1 MAMMLLLPPGWALL
15 AAGVSLLCLV
25 PPAPAGESPP
35 DVTALK
41 VKAAAG
47 DPEAQFLLG
56 RALLRGESVPKDLP
70 EALRLIKPAAESG
83 HAGAMGAYGF
93 MLSRGL
99 ATEKNET
106 AAIEWLRKSAALGVA
121 TSKLNLGIMTLKGL
135 GTPQNTA
142 DGLVLIEQA
151 AKAGQS
157 EAMVRLAE
165 AWHFGE
171 PGLAPDPAKAVIW
184 SEQAAAAG
192 NAQGQNLLG
201 MMRESGLGVERNDSL
216 AAESY
221 QKAAVQHHAKAQAN
235 LGRLLSN
242 GRGVTMDRVEA
253 WFWLRV
259 SADAG
264 EITARNFLPE
274 FKLALAAAELEAA
287 EMRVVAYQKERLS
300 ARLQRET
307 PASSSPP

>member
-1 MAMMLLLPPGWALL
+1 MMLLLSPGWALL
-15 AAGVSLLCLV
+15 AAGVSLLCFV
-25 PPAPAGESPP
+25 TSATAGESGP
-35 DVTALK
+35 DLPALK

-47 DPEAQFLLG
+47 DLEAQFLLG
-56 RALLRGESVPKDLP
+56 RVLLRGEGAPKDFP
-70 EALRLIKPAAESG
+70 EALRLLKPAAESG

-99 ATEKNET
+99 GTEKNESS
-106 AAIEWLRKSAALGVA
+106 AIVWLRKSAALGVA
-121 TSKLNLGIMTLKGL
+121 TSQLNLGIMTLKGL
-135 GTPQNTA
+135 GTPANA
-142 DGLVLIEQA
+142 AEGLVLIEQA
-151 AKAGQS
+151 AKAGQP

-171 PGLAPDPAKAVIW
+171 PGITPDPAKAVIW
-184 SEQAAAAG
+184 AGQAAAAG
-192 NAQGQNLLG
+192 NPQGQNLLG
-201 MMRESGLGVERNDSL
+201 TMRESGLGVERNDSL

-221 QKAAVQHHAKAQAN
+221 RKAAVQHHAKAQAN

-264 EITARNFLPE
+264 EITAKNFMAE

-287 EMRVVAYQKERLS
+287 EMRVAAYQKERLS
-300 ARLQRET
+300 ARLPGET
-307 PASSSPP
+307 PASSSPR

>member
-1 MAMMLLLPPGWALL
+1 MMLLLLPGWAVL
-15 AAGVSLLCLV
+15 AAGASLLCFLL
-25 PPAPAGESPP
+25 PAPAGESPP
-35 DVTALK
+35 DVPALK

-47 DPEAQFLLG
+47 DLEAQFLLG
-56 RALLRGESVPKDLP
+56 RALLRGEGVPKDLP
-70 EALRLIKPAAESG
+70 EAFRLLRPAAESG

-99 ATEKNET
+99 GTEKNEG

-121 TSKLNLGIMTLKGL
+121 TSQLNLGIMTLKGL

-142 DGLVLIEQA
+142 DGLALIEKA
-151 AKAGQS
+151 ANAGQA

-171 PGLAPDPAKAVIW
+171 PGLAADPAKAVLW

-201 MMRESGLGVERNDSL
+201 MMRENGLGLARDYGM
-216 AAESY
+216 AAEWY
-221 QKAAVQHHAKAQAN
+221 RKAAVQHHAKAQAN

-242 GRGVTMDRVEA
+242 GRGVPMDRGEA

-264 EITARNFLPE
+264 EIISKNFLLELKP
-274 FKLALAAAELEAA
+274 ALSAAELEEA
-287 EMRVVAYQKERLS
+287 EKRVVTYQKERIH
-300 ARLQRET
+300 ARLHGGTAARSA
-307 PASSSPP
+307 P

>member
-15 AAGVSLLCLV
+15 AAGVCLLCLV

-35 DVTALK
+35 DATALK

-201 MMRESGLGVERNDSL
+201 MMRENGLGLARDYGM
-216 AAESY
+216 AAEWY
-221 QKAAVQHHAKAQAN
+221 RKAAVQHHAKAQAN

-242 GRGVTMDRVEA
+242 GRGVPMDRVEA

-264 EITARNFLPE
+264 EITSKNFLLELKP
-274 FKLALAAAELEAA
+274 ALSAVEMDEAEKRVVIYQKDRIRARLHGAAA
-287 EMRVVAYQKERLS
+287 
-300 ARLQRET
+300 ARSV
-307 PASSSPP
+307 P